1 MTPMMRRNAAWLPS
15 VFNDLFETDFMPKAN
30 CTAPAINVKE
40 SDKAYIVELAAPGM
54 KKEDFNV
61 HINDEGNLI
70 IKMEQKE
77 EKKEEDKNTRYLRR
91 EFSYSKFEQTL
102 ILPDDVQKVR
112 NKAVD
117 HIDSSPVIGNGAA
130 SSVLSPFLVIR
141 CTGKGA
147 ESDIITE
154 LTAFEVCDSGV
165 IGVSRR
171 RVGFTG
177 SDLKGSSRTLC
188 GYIIAEYTIIAS
200 YG

>member
-102 ILPDDVQKVR
+102 ILPDDVQKDQISAKVE
-112 NKAVD
+112 
-117 HIDSSPVIGNGAA
+117 HG
-130 SSVLSPFLVIR
+130 VLTVQLPKMVEE
-141 CTGKGA
+141 K
-147 ESDIITE
+147 
-154 LTAFEVCDSGV
+154 VK
-165 IGVSRR
+165 VSRQIEI
-171 RVGFTG
+171 G
-177 SDLKGSSRTLC
+177 
-188 GYIIAEYTIIAS
+188 
-200 YG
+200 